1 MRELKLDYYKDSRES
16 RMTDTEILKLFL
28 KDCIATDFI
37 CDELVPSDWCEN
49 HCKHG
54 QNCPDIE
61 CVRKYY
67 EEN

>member
-1 MRELKLDYYKDSRES
+1 
-16 RMTDTEILKLFL
+16 MTDTKILKLFL

-37 CDELVPSDWCEN
+37 CDELVPSEYCEN
-49 HCKHG
+49 HCG
-54 QNCPDIE
+54 NEQECPDIE